1 MSSQPNKSIIDG
13 ITCLQA
19 LASSDRPIGC
29 RELSRLLNLQ
39 PMKVN
44 RILQTLMSM
53 GIAIQ
58 DDKKAYLP
66 GPGIH
71 VLAAQAMHGSSLL
84 SQTLPA
90 VEAKLPCE
98 YIISVGVLWQDKV
111 SYLVHAEP
119 NKSFSE
125 SITHNHLYDATKSTI
140 GIQLLSS
147 KSDVEIIDIIGQ
159 DRFALIKDKIAFAR
173 NHGYSKQHHEDPKE
187 VTIAITLDNNSS
199 AAIAFSR
206 FQDEGDAIID
216 KLAELKA
223 LAIKISGKV

>member
-1 MSSQPNKSIIDG
+1 MSSQPNNSIIDG

-19 LASSDRPIGC
+19 LASSDRPVGC
-29 RELSRLLNLQ
+29 RELSRQLNLQ

-44 RILQTLMSM
+44 RILQTLVSM

-58 DDKKAYLP
+58 DEKKAYLP

-71 VLAAQAMHGSSLL
+71 VLAAQAIHGSSLL

-98 YIISVGVLWQDKV
+98 HIISVGVLWQDKV
-111 SYLVHAEP
+111 SYLVHTEP
-119 NKSFSE
+119 DKTFSE
-125 SITHNHLYDATKSTI
+125 SLTHNHLYDATKSTI

-147 KSDVEIIDIIGQ
+147 KSDDEIVDIVGQ
-159 DRFALIKDKIAFAR
+159 KRFALIKDKVAFSR
-173 NHGYSKQHHEDPKE
+173 IHGYSKQYHEDPNE
-187 VTIAITLDNNSS
+187 VTIAITLDGNSS

-206 FQDEGDAIID
+206 FQDQGDALID

-223 LAIKISGKV
+223 LAVKISGKV